1 MLTSSALAK
10 ELGISKQT
18 ISRLAQERRIPF
30 LQLPSGH
37 RRFDL
42 EAVKEALVFDGGFNP
57 FSSKWRDIKKGKER
71 EAYILRMS
79 QRRKIQRISDPEER
93 SRLYEILDDEYEKK
107 GKKFWP
113 IDACDVDKNKD
124 G

>member
-1 MLTSSALAK
+1 MLTSSALAQ

-30 LQLPSGH
+30 FQLPSGH

-42 EAVKEALVFDGGFNP
+42 EAVKEALFFDAGGPP
-57 FSSKWRDIKKGKER
+57 FIAYRDARKGKER
-71 EAYILRMS
+71 EAVILWRS
-79 QRRKIQRISDPEER
+79 QRKKIESIPDPEER
-93 SRLYEILDDEYEKK
+93 RRLYEILDDEFEKR

-113 IDACDVDKNKD
+113 IDACDVDKNK
-124 G
+124 GG